1 MQNIL
6 WIILIFFIGV
16 ICGATILWVAIYKK
30 YIIIDIDINNDM
42 INKIHQYTQSPI
54 IRKKIFAKIQ
64 KINKSQS
71 SENIHI
77 NMHIPSSELYISS

>member
-1 MQNIL
+1 MNDKFRLIQYIRGYKIIFCKIYIDRLTYTMQNIL

-30 YIIIDIDINNDM
+30 YMIIDIDINNDM

-54 IRKKIFAKIQ
+54 IR
-64 KINKSQS
+64 
-71 SENIHI
+71 
-77 NMHIPSSELYISS
+77 